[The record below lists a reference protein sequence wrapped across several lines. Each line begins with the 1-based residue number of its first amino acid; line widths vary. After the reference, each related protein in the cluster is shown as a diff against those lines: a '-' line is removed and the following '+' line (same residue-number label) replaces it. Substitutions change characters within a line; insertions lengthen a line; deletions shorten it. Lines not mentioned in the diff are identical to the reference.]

1 MPATLNFFDTYQL
14 MACTEEVV
22 PQQTFFKDR
31 YFPTGDGDVFATDR
45 VLTEYK
51 KGDRRMAAF
60 VSARAGD
67 IPMDRPGYA
76 IHDYEPAYIAPSRLL
91 TMDELRKRGFG
102 EALYVNSTPAQ
113 RAAKITINDLTDL
126 NRYIERREE
135 WMCAQTIINNACT
148 MQTYIDDKTEGET
161 LYVQFYD
168 AGHSTDHTY
177 ANANAYKWS
186 DSTNQKFIADV
197 RNMCRM
203 LSRRGLP
210 AVDLILG
217 EQAADAVLG
226 IQEVRDLLD
235 KNSGINF
242 GAIDQS
248 LTSYDG
254 VTFMGRLNFRG
265 NWLNMFSVN
274 EEYVDESG
282 STQKYFPATSAAV
295 LAPGCGHLMYGA
307 VSQIDFGSTDPA
319 THAGDRIPKFSIN
332 QDKDT
337 RKLRL
342 ASRPL
347 AAPVNYAPWVYA
359 ANVVS

>member
-14 MACTEEVV
+14 IACTEEVV

-67 IPMDRPGYA
+67 IPMDRQGYA

-91 TMDELRKRGFG
+91 TMDELKKRGFG
-102 EALYVNSTPAQ
+102 EALYANSTPAQ
-113 RAAKITINDLTDL
+113 RAARITINDLTDL

-161 LYVQFYD
+161 LYVQYYD

-177 ANANAYKWS
+177 ANANSYKWNS
-186 DSTNQKFIADV
+186 VNQDFLGDV
-197 RNMCRM
+197 ENMCRM
-203 LSRRGLP
+203 LSRRGIP
-210 AVDLILG
+210 SADLLLG
-217 EQAADAVLG
+217 DQAARAVLK
-226 IQEVRDLLD
+226 ITEVRDLLKTD
-235 KNSGINF
+235 SGINF
-242 GAIDQS
+242 GSVDQS
-248 LTSYDG
+248 LTAYHG
-254 VTFMGRLNFRG
+254 VTVIGKLNFG
-265 NWLNMFSVN
+265 GHWLNVICVD
-274 EEYVDESG
+274 EEYVDEAG

-295 LAPGCGHLMYGA
+295 LAPGCGHMMYGA

-319 THAGDRIPKFSIN
+319 THAGNRIPKFSIN